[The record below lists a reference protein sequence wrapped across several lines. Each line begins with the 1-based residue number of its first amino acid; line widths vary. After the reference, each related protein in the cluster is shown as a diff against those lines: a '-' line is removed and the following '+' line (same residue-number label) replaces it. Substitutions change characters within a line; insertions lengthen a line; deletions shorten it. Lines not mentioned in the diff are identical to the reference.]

1 MSKTHFSSMV
11 NILSEFW
18 VYVRGNV
25 EDKLWIDFIE
35 DNTDSLVLAYL
46 LSNNAVSISD
56 NASGNIVADELTE
69 TWNTFCAMI
78 PIPNDI
84 EYRDLEEAFDSKIWR
99 DGEY

>member
-1 MSKTHFSSMV
+1 MSKTHFSNMV
-11 NILSEFW
+11 KILSEFW

-25 EDKLWIDFIE
+25 EDRVWIEFIE

-56 NASGNIVADELTE
+56 NASGNIVMDELTQ
-69 TWNTFCAMI
+69 TWNTFCEYVN
-78 PIPNDI
+78 IPNDI
-84 EYRDLEEAFDSKIWR
+84 EYRDLEEAFASRIWR